1 MHTCIL
7 KWLYAIFVYLYAI
20 IEIFMY
26 AYIIFLK
33 LAARTAERNLNDLR
47 KENAHNRQK

>member
-1 MHTCIL
+1 
-7 KWLYAIFVYLYAI
+7 
-20 IEIFMY
+20 MY

>member
-1 MHTCIL
+1 MYAYISSFHKFIL
-7 KWLYAIFVYLYAI
+7 K
-20 IEIFMY
+20 
-26 AYIIFLK
+26 YIIFLK